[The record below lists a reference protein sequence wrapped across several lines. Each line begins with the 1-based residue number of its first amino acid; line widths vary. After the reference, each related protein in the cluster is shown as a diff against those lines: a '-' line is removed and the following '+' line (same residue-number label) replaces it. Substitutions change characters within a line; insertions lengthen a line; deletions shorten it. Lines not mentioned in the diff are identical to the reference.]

1 MAETVSVRELRHKL
15 ASYLE
20 RAHLG
25 EEIVVTR
32 AGRVDALLGPV
43 PPDIETRSVTPSE
56 ED

>member
-1 MAETVSVRELRHKL
+1 L

-43 PPDIETRSVTPSE
+43 PPDIETRSVATPSE